1 MKPVQKLKAIIAQD
15 SVQDQF
21 KNALAENA
29 GLFTASIID
38 VYASDKFLQK
48 CEPQTV
54 VMEALKA
61 ATLRLPIN
69 KNLGFAYIVP
79 YKGKATMQIGY
90 KGYIQLAQRTGLYRY
105 INAGP
110 VYEGELIKEDKLTG
124 EIDLT
129 GEKTGE
135 KVVGYFAHIETIN
148 GFRKTEYWPVE
159 KVTEHAKRFSQSY
172 GSKFSPWKEHFD
184 AMATKTVMKSLLS
197 TYGVMTTEM
206 TSAMVADNYE
216 TSPEIK
222 IAEDANQD
230 VIDIE
235 PAELKPEIEPAAMTE
250 EEKAEIIEQEQQ
262 GPEF

>member
-79 YKGKATMQIGY
+79 YKCKATMQIRY
-90 KGYIQLAQRTGLYRY
+90 KDSHHS
-105 INAGP
+105 
-110 VYEGELIKEDKLTG
+110 DKS
-124 EIDLT
+124 
-129 GEKTGE
+129 
-135 KVVGYFAHIETIN
+135 A
-148 GFRKTEYWPVE
+148 
-159 KVTEHAKRFSQSY
+159 
-172 GSKFSPWKEHFD
+172 
-184 AMATKTVMKSLLS
+184 ATRLL
-197 TYGVMTTEM
+197 
-206 TSAMVADNYE
+206 
-216 TSPEIK
+216 
-222 IAEDANQD
+222 
-230 VIDIE
+230 
-235 PAELKPEIEPAAMTE
+235 
-250 EEKAEIIEQEQQ
+250 
-262 GPEF
+262 